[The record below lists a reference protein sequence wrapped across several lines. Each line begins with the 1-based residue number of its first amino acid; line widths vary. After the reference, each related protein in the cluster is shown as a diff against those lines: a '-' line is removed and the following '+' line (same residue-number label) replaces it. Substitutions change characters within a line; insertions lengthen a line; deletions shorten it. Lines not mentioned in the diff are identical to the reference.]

1 MAELPADPVP
11 ALQAGRDSGVDPGVR
26 AEPGRLRDAGD
37 PRRRQD
43 HAAGQLHRHAVPD
56 RPELAGGRLAV
67 IRADGR
73 DAHRHHHLLPSRGTE
88 PVTAIA
94 GRLLPNGNPVRLGDL
109 ARRFSLT
116 RGALTANA
124 WFVYLFF
131 YAPIALLVVFSFS
144 ADRNV
149 GRWGGFTL
157 SWYDDFIGNT
167 SIQNAIWVSVRVA
180 LLSTVISVVLG
191 TLAAFAI
198 ERFRFRG
205 RQAFDALL
213 YLPII
218 IPDVTMAVM
227 MLLFFSEFF
236 DLVNLLFGT
245 DLRKGFA
252 SITVSHIAFN
262 ISFVSVVVRA
272 RLAGMDKRLEEAAM
286 DLYASR
292 WKAFRHVTLPQ
303 IAPGVAGGAL
313 LALTLSLDDVVVTQF
328 ASGPGATTLPV
339 YVFGLIRRGVT
350 PLINSVSVV
359 MLVASIGLV
368 LLSLFVQR
376 SRGGAAVGPPGAVA
390 AGRSRRSS

>member
-1 MAELPADPVP
+1 MSPTA
-11 ALQAGRDSGVDPGVR
+11 
-26 AEPGRLRDAGD
+26 
-37 PRRRQD
+37 PR
-43 HAAGQLHRHAVPD
+43 V
-56 RPELAGGRLAV
+56 LASEG
-67 IRADGR
+67 
-73 DAHRHHHLLPSRGTE
+73 
-88 PVTAIA
+88 
-94 GRLLPNGNPVRLGDL
+94 
-109 ARRFSLT
+109 ARRGRNFARGWSPT
-116 RGALTANA
+116 RAALGANA
-124 WFVYLFF
+124 WLVYAFF

-157 SWYDDFIGNT
+157 GWYEDFVRNE
-167 SIQNAIWVSVRVA
+167 SVQDAIWVSVRVA

-191 TLAAFAI
+191 TLAALAI

-236 DLVNLLFGT
+236 DLLNLLFDT

-272 RLAGMDKRLEEAAM
+272 RLAGMDRRLEEAAL

-328 ASGPGATTLPV
+328 AAGPGATTLPV

-368 LLSLFVQR
+368 ILSLFVQR
-376 SRGGAAVGPPGAVA
+376 SRSGSA
-390 AGRSRRSS
+390 AGPQGVPAANRASRST